1 MDIASLYNVNS
12 DLIKSVVQTQKT
24 TAAATGS
31 VVDSGNSFSY
41 ILDSAINNVNLT
53 NSYLSDAEN
62 EKIKFAMGEI
72 DNTHDLVIAMN
83 KASTALQYTV
93 AIRDK
98 FLESYKEL
106 MNMQISKWV
115 REHDR
120 KIKTNSG
127 KDTGM
132 VE

>member
-24 TAAATGS
+24 TAAVTGS

-106 MNMQISKWV
+106 MNMQI
-115 REHDR
+115 
-120 KIKTNSG
+120 
-127 KDTGM
+127 
-132 VE
+132 

>member
-12 DLIKSVVQTQKT
+12 ELIKSVVQTQET
-24 TAAATGS
+24 TAAAASGAA
-31 VVDSGNSFSY
+31 VDSKNSFSY
-41 ILDSAINNVNLT
+41 ILDSAIDNVNLT

-62 EKIKFAMGEI
+62 EKLKFAMGETE
-72 DNTHDLVIAMN
+72 NTHDMVIAMN

-106 MNMQISKWV
+106 MNMQI
-115 REHDR
+115 
-120 KIKTNSG
+120 
-127 KDTGM
+127 
-132 VE
+132 